1 MNYKQMNINHSYIS
15 RGNNNI
21 ADSFLNPALKCT
33 KEYKRSVG
41 FFSSGVFD
49 TIMDGILAMARNGG
63 KMKLIA
69 SPQLSKEDV
78 KAINLGYAQKEK
90 KISDAFTKD
99 FVAEIEK
106 LTDLRLQMLCDLIR
120 KDILDIKIAIT
131 EDTGIYHDKL
141 GVMRDFDD
149 NIMVFYG
156 SSNSSYS
163 GYRSNYEKIRISKG
177 WETGFEDIVADEER
191 EFDTLWGG
199 KNPFVTVQNYTRTAE
214 ENLIKVIRNRAS
226 APKENGI
233 KLRDYQEEAI
243 GAWVNNNYHGFYVMA
258 TGTGKTWTAIFSAR
272 ELVKKHESMIVICAP
287 YKHLVKQWSEDVQT
301 AFPNAKIILVS
312 SENPGWDNQITNEI
326 IRSKYN
332 ADTQIIVIST
342 ISSFKTKRFDDAIQK
357 YKGDRLLIVDEAH
370 RFTVR
375 PQELHTT
382 YKYMLGLSATPFS
395 GTSAAKGNELMKFF
409 GGQVFSLPI
418 EDALERGF
426 LVPYYYY
433 PIYVYASEEEEER
446 FRKYTN
452 TILGCFKNGICINK
466 DLLVKTLRNR
476 LRVISMAEEKQSKIR
491 TIISSVTENDHF
503 VVYCGDGK
511 LYDDSTGEEL
521 RHIQSIKRV
530 LSEFEYKAS
539 QFTAKE
545 NMTERMQLV
554 DSFNKGEISA
564 LAAIRC
570 LDEGINIPSIK
581 SALILSSNDDYREFV
596 QRRGRIL
603 RTHLGKKNA
612 KIYDVIVLPK
622 SSERQWAMIELRR
635 YHEYAKLALNW
646 EELQDQLDDMLIE
659 YNLQIEDI
667 DVYDYEEMEDLGD
680 E

>member
-1 MNYKQMNINHSYIS
+1 MNYKQISIEHSYIS
-15 RGNNNI
+15 KGDNNI
-21 ADSFLNPALKCT
+21 ADSFLNPVLKCT

-49 TIMDGILAMARNGG
+49 TVMDGIVVLARNGG
-63 KMKLIA
+63 RIKLIA
-69 SPQLSKEDV
+69 SPKLSEEDV
-78 KAINLGYAQKEK
+78 QAINLGYEQKNFL
-90 KISDAFTKD
+90 ISDAFTRN
-99 FVAEIEK
+99 FVQEIEK
-106 LTDLRLQMLCDLIR
+106 LSDMRLQMLCDLIR
-120 KDILDIKIAIT
+120 KGILDIKIAIT
-131 EDTGIYHDKL
+131 DDAGIYHDKL
-141 GVMRDFDD
+141 GVLKDFDG
-149 NIMVFYG
+149 NTLVFYG

-177 WETGFEDIVADEER
+177 WDPGFDQIVADEER
-191 EFDTLWGG
+191 EFDALWMG
-199 KNPFVTVQNYTRTAE
+199 KNPYVIVQEYTKTAE
-214 ENLIKVIRNRAS
+214 ENLLKVIKTRAF
-226 APKENGI
+226 APKETGI

-243 GAWVNNNYHGFYVMA
+243 KAWVNNDYHGFYVMA
-258 TGTGKTWTAIFSAR
+258 TGTGKTWTAIFSAK
-272 ELVKKHESMIVICAP
+272 ELVKKHPAFIVICAP

-312 SENPGWDNQITNEI
+312 SENPGWDKQITNEI
-326 IRSKYN
+326 IRNKYDPK
-332 ADTQIIVIST
+332 AQIVVIST
-342 ISSFKTKRFDDAIQK
+342 ITSFKMKRFDDAIQK
-357 YKGDRLLIVDEAH
+357 YNGERLLIVDEAH

-375 PQELHTT
+375 SEELHMT
-382 YKYMLGLSATPFS
+382 YRYMLGLSATPFS

-418 EDALERGF
+418 EEALERGF
-426 LVPYYYY
+426 LVSYYYY
-433 PIYVYASEEEEER
+433 PIYVYATEEEETR
-446 FRKYTN
+446 FNKYTK
-452 TILGCFKNGICINK
+452 TILGCFRNGICINP

-476 LRVISMAEEKQSKIR
+476 LRVISMAEEKRTKIR

-503 VVYCGDGK
+503 VVYCGDGR
-511 LYDDSTGEEL
+511 LFDESTGEEM

-530 LSEFEYKAS
+530 LSEYDYKAS
-539 QFTAKE
+539 QFTATE
-545 NMTERMQLV
+545 NMQERMQLV

-603 RTHLGKKNA
+603 KTYKDKKSA

-622 SSERQWAMIELRR
+622 EESRQWAMIELRR
-635 YHEYAKLALNW
+635 FHEYAKLALNW
-646 EELQDQLDDMLIE
+646 DDLKDQLDDMLIE
-659 YNLQIEDI
+659 YGLTLEDVDI
-667 DVYDYEEMEDLGD
+667 FDYEEMEDFGD